1 MLNIVWVLRG
11 ISAEKVRLAMQGYI
25 DGRYKESGDSE
36 AIELARKYK
45 LDYSDKYRSQ
55 MMYILLGL
63 YAQNKKYYSFNTFA
77 YLSSGAVN
85 DFISLCRNVFYLLDE
100 TYYANAALIPV
111 IPIVLQARGAENTA
125 IEQMDKIR
133 LCSEYGTEMYS
144 FAMNIGGLFKLLHR
158 DIYAKYPETNQFAF
172 ENEIEIESRPL
183 LKEVRNSLIKWGVI
197 IKRPRI
203 QSISVP
209 DIFRIFYVF
218 KEFLKIETINVVY
231 AEPGYYNYFNG
242 LYFAYEEDVVER
254 EYTPLSEYFTSAVSR
269 DVVLVCFLG
278 FERLISKYIHERKE
292 HSDVIA
298 INGFPA
304 YYPKLKDISLAHN
317 YELISTIGLNCV
329 RYAQANNPFSA
340 YNTLVE
346 IKDSNTD
353 KLLDICV
360 LGSKPMAL
368 GACMFALRNPQIVK
382 VSYPFPKAS
391 RVHTSIEVSNLWLY
405 TITL

>member
-1 MLNIVWVLRG
+1 MQNQG
-11 ISAEKVRLAMQGYI
+11 I
-25 DGRYKESGDSE
+25 
-36 AIELARKYK
+36 
-45 LDYSDKYRSQ
+45 
-55 MMYILLGL
+55 
-63 YAQNKKYYSFNTFA
+63 T
-77 YLSSGAVN
+77 
-85 DFISLCRNVFYLLDE
+85 
-100 TYYANAALIPV
+100 T
-111 IPIVLQARGAENTA
+111 T
-125 IEQMDKIR
+125 
-133 LCSEYGTEMYS
+133 
-144 FAMNIGGLFKLLHR
+144 
-158 DIYAKYPETNQFAF
+158 
-172 ENEIEIESRPL
+172 
-183 LKEVRNSLIKWGVI
+183 
-197 IKRPRI
+197 
-203 QSISVP
+203 
-209 DIFRIFYVF
+209 
-218 KEFLKIETINVVY
+218 
-231 AEPGYYNYFNG
+231 NG

>member
-1 MLNIVWVLRG
+1 MDVQNILSTIDLAELRNHIIQTSIVAWKNYITESSLDRWLKNFDGAALGNAVVEQTIAAWLLLNFTYYTDT
-11 ISAEKVRLAMQGYI
+11 EVRELCKIIYRKFIHRKLQEEYYQRSSEDVQTKIQRILTRTIFLPLGNPS
-25 DGRYKESGDSE
+25 ESG
-36 AIELARKYK
+36 AL
-45 LDYSDKYRSQ
+45 
-55 MMYILLGL
+55 IL
-63 YAQNKKYYSFNTFA
+63 YNFRT
-77 YLSSGAVN
+77 
-85 DFISLCRNVFYLLDE
+85 
-100 TYYANAALIPV
+100 ANALPKRVFNQPIDWSTKLSDGN
-111 IPIVLQARGAENTA
+111 IDDIVLIDDVTLSGSQAIDYVGRLPVNNIQTTLMTFFATPIA
-125 IEQMDKIR
+125 I
-133 LCSEYGTEMYS
+133 
-144 FAMNIGGLFKLLHR
+144 N
-158 DIYAKYPETNQFAF
+158 
-172 ENEIEIESRPL
+172 
-183 LKEVRNSLIKWGVI
+183 
-197 IKRPRI
+197 
-203 QSISVP
+203 
-209 DIFRIFYVF
+209 
-218 KEFLKIETINVVY
+218 
-231 AEPGYYNYFNG
+231 NG